1 MEENTF
7 IRDDLENI
15 YGRNIPWDRLRN
27 CTVFISGAYGMLA
40 SYVVFLLLYLNKYH
54 DMGIHI
60 IAAVRSREK
69 FIQRFGKSAEN
80 DLVTIYTE
88 PLEAP
93 IFVEG
98 SVDYIIH
105 AASLA
110 SPQYYTI
117 CPVDVIKPNV
127 LGTYQ
132 LLNLAVEKN
141 SKGYLLFS
149 TGDVYGQVNQIGPI
163 LEDTLGVLDPLDIH
177 SCYGESK
184 RLAETMCYAYF
195 KQYDVPTKMLRIC
208 HTYSP
213 TMDIENDPRVF
224 ASFMNNLVHGEDIV
238 MKSDGTAYRAFCY
251 VADAVAAF
259 FTVLFCGK
267 DGEAYNVCNS
277 TEFCSIRQL
286 ANRIIS
292 LREDVS
298 LKVITKERP
307 ADDNYIENL
316 RANLNPPSDEKLR
329 QLGWHPEY
337 TIEQGFARVYA
348 FLKEKY
354 ASENS
359 SSSKSKKETRG

>member
-1 MEENTF
+1 MEENA
-7 IRDDLENI
+7 IIKGDLENI
-15 YGRNIPWDRLRN
+15 YGRNLPWDRLKN
-27 CTVFISGAYGMLA
+27 STVFITGAYGMLA
-40 SYVVFLLLYLNKYH
+40 SYVMYLLLYLNEYH
-54 DMGIHI
+54 NMGIHI

-69 FIQRFGKSAEN
+69 FVQRFGKSAEN
-80 DLVTIYTE
+80 DFVTIYTE

-93 IFVEG
+93 ISVEG
-98 SVDYIIH
+98 PVNYIIH

-110 SPQYYTI
+110 SPQYYAV

-132 LLNLAVEKN
+132 LLELAAKKK

-149 TGDVYGQVNQIGPI
+149 TGDVYGQVNQTGPI
-163 LEDTLGVLDPLDIH
+163 CEDSLGVLDPLDIH

-195 KQYDVPTKMLRIC
+195 KQYGVPTKMLRLW
-208 HTYSP
+208 HTYAP

-224 ASFMNNLVHGEDIV
+224 ASFMNDLIHGEDIV
-238 MKSDGTAYRAFCY
+238 MKSDGTAHRAFCY

-259 FTVLFCGK
+259 FAVLFFGK
-267 DGEAYNVCNS
+267 GGEAYNICNS
-277 TEFCSIRQL
+277 SEFCSIKQL
-286 ANRIIS
+286 ADRIIS
-292 LREDVS
+292 LRKDIS
-298 LKVITKERP
+298 LKVIIKERP

-337 TIEQGFARVYA
+337 TVEQGFSRVYE
-348 FLKEKY
+348 FLKKDG
-354 ASENS
+354 
-359 SSSKSKKETRG
+359 SK